1 MAGGE
6 LRSVNSKDIDDL
18 YITDGIYM
26 VAGDGITSD
35 EDASAF
41 IIAGQDPVLI
51 DTGAGRS
58 IKKVIENIERVGVD
72 PKSIKRVVI
81 THCHI
86 DHIGG
91 MPYLKEHLGVTFYM
105 HGLDAGPVERGDRV
119 VTAAGMYGVDFPP
132 TPVDVKFEDSNFT
145 LEIEGKKLVLLHTP
159 GHTPGSISPYIDIGG
174 NRVLFAQD
182 VHGPFLDVFGSDID
196 KWRESME
203 KLIALK
209 PDILCEGHFGIYEPK
224 DRALRYIRGYLDRY
238 AGY

>member
-1 MAGGE
+1 M
-6 LRSVNSKDIDDL
+6 NSEYINDF

-26 VAGDGITSD
+26 VAGDGVTSG

-41 IIAGQDPVLI
+41 IIVGEDPILI

-58 IKKVIENIERVGVD
+58 IKEVIENIGRVGVD
-72 PKSIKRVVI
+72 PGSIKRVVI

-91 MPYLKEHLGVTFYM
+91 MPYLKEHFGVTFYM
-105 HGLDAGPVERGDRV
+105 HSLDAGPVEMGDKN

-132 TPVDVKFEDSNFT
+132 TPVDVKFEDSSFT
-145 LEIEGKKLVLLHTP
+145 LEIDDKKLVLLHTP
-159 GHTPGSISPYIDIGG
+159 GHTPGSISPYIDVGKE
-174 NRVLFAQD
+174 RVLFAQD
-182 VHGPFLDVFGSDID
+182 VHGPFLDVFGSDIG

-203 KLIALK
+203 KLIELE

-224 DRALRYIRGYLDRY
+224 ERALKYIRGYLDRY